1 MKVFCLGAA
10 GRISRESVLDL
21 VQYSDFE
28 KITIGDF
35 NYEEACKVAKWLND
49 PRVDVVKI
57 DVTKVEEA
65 SKLMEGY
72 DVVMD
77 GTQITLNGLSTECI
91 AKAGCNGVNL
101 NGFGEENKWD
111 GVFREKGKTCVP
123 GFGMTPGTTQMMA
136 MHLANQL
143 DQVEEI
149 YVSHGAFRPFAF
161 SKSITET
168 TTYEYDPDL
177 KSRVVYQDGEF
188 IQVPPFARPRKVML
202 PKPYGETTQY
212 IIPHSETITLAKALK
227 EKGVRLIEVR
237 GTWPRQNMNLV
248 RGLYDY
254 GILANPTVRVG
265 DTERGLMSI
274 IGDYLVESEQGKTT
288 ELYGYALHVE
298 VVGYKDGI
306 KKQGIIYHTHPSS
319 DGSVEGWEGLRAYT
333 RNVGIPLAIA
343 AEQLAKGKVKE
354 SGILIPEEAFD
365 PKDIFVQLERRGL
378 YMHES
383 WKNLGR

>member
-10 GRISRESVLDL
+10 GRISRESALDL

-28 KITIGDF
+28 KITIGDY
-35 NYEEACKVAKWLND
+35 NVEEAQKVAQWLND
-49 PRVDVVKI
+49 DRVDVVKI
-57 DVTKVEEA
+57 DVTKVDEA
-65 SKLMEGY
+65 AEMMKGY

-91 AKAGCNGVNL
+91 AKAGCHGVNL

-111 GVFREKGKTCVP
+111 GLFKEAGKACVP

-143 DQVEEI
+143 DTVEEV

-168 TTYEYDPDL
+168 TTYEYDPNL
-177 KSRVVYQDGEF
+177 ESRVVFEDGKF
-188 IQVPPFARPRKVML
+188 IQVPPFARPRKIDL
-202 PKPYGETTQY
+202 PQPYGETTQY
-212 IIPHSETITLAKALK
+212 IIPHSETVTLAQALK
-227 EKGVRLIEVR
+227 DKGVRLIEVR
-237 GTWPRQNMNLV
+237 GTWPQQNMTLV

-254 GILANPTVRVG
+254 GILKNPVVKVG
-265 DTERGLMSI
+265 DTEKGLMSI
-274 IGDYLVESEQGKTT
+274 IGDYLVESQEGKTT
-288 ELYGYALHVE
+288 KLYGYALHVE
-298 VVGYKDGI
+298 VVGYKDGV
-306 KKQGIIYHTHPSS
+306 KKQGILYHTHPAS
-319 DGSVEGWEGLRAYT
+319 DGSVEGSEGLRAYT

-343 AEQLAKGKVKE
+343 AEQLAKGQVKGT
-354 SGILIPEEAFD
+354 GILIPEDAFE
-365 PKDIFVQLERRGL
+365 PEQIFKELERRGI

-383 WKNLGR
+383 WNSL

>member
-10 GRISRESVLDL
+10 GRISRESALDL

-28 KITIGDF
+28 KITIGDY
-35 NYEEACKVAKWLND
+35 NYEEACKVARWLND
-49 PRVDVVKI
+49 DRVDAVKI
-57 DVTKVEEA
+57 DVTKVDEA
-65 SKLMEGY
+65 AEMMKGY

-77 GTQITLNGLSTECI
+77 GTQITLNGISTECI
-91 AKAGCNGVNL
+91 AKAGCHGVNL
-101 NGFGEENKWD
+101 NGFGEENQWD
-111 GVFREKGKTCVP
+111 QLFKDAGKACVP

-143 DQVEEI
+143 DTVEEV

-168 TTYEYDPDL
+168 TTYEYDPNL
-177 KSRVVYQDGEF
+177 KSRVVFEDGKF
-188 IQVPPFARPRKVML
+188 IQVPPFARPREIDL
-202 PKPYGETTQY
+202 PQPYGKTTQY
-212 IIPHSETITLAKALK
+212 IIPHSEAVTLAQALK
-227 EKGVRLIEVR
+227 DKGVRLIEVR
-237 GTWPRQNMNLV
+237 GTWPKQNMTLV

-254 GILANPTVRVG
+254 GILKNPVVKVG
-265 DTERGLMSI
+265 DTEKGLMSI
-274 IGDYLVESEQGKTT
+274 IGDYLVNSEEGKTT

-298 VVGYKDGI
+298 VVGYKDEV

-343 AEQLAKGKVKE
+343 AEQLAKGNVKGT
-354 SGILIPEEAFD
+354 GILIPEDAFE
-365 PKDIFVQLERRGL
+365 PELIFKELERRGI

-383 WKNLGR
+383 WNNL

>member
-10 GRISRESVLDL
+10 GRISRESALDL
-21 VQYSDFE
+21 VQHSDFE
-28 KITIGDF
+28 KITIGDY
-35 NYEEACKVAKWLND
+35 NYEEAKKVAQWLND
-49 PRVDVVKI
+49 DRVDAVKI

-65 SKLMEGY
+65 AEMMRGY

-77 GTQITLNGLSTECI
+77 GTQITLNGISTECI
-91 AKAGCNGVNL
+91 AKAGCHGVNL
-101 NGFGEENKWD
+101 NGFGEENQWD
-111 GVFREKGKTCVP
+111 ELFKEAGKACVP

-143 DQVEEI
+143 DTVEEV

-168 TTYEYDPDL
+168 TTYEYDPNL
-177 KSRVVYQDGEF
+177 ESRVVFEDGKF
-188 IQVPPFARPRKVML
+188 IQVPPFARPREIDL
-202 PKPYGETTQY
+202 PKPYGKTIQY
-212 IIPHSETITLAKALK
+212 IIPHSETITLAQALK
-227 EKGVRLIEVR
+227 DKGVRLIEVR
-237 GTWPRQNMNLV
+237 GTWPKQNMTLV

-254 GILANPTVRVG
+254 GILKNPVVKVG
-265 DTERGLMSI
+265 DTEKGLMSI
-274 IGDYLVESEQGKTT
+274 IGDYLVNSQEGKTT

-298 VVGYKDGI
+298 VVGYKDGM
-306 KKQGIIYHTHPSS
+306 KKQGIIYHTHPAS

-343 AEQLAKGKVKE
+343 AEQLAKGNVKGT
-354 SGILIPEEAFD
+354 GILIPEDAFE
-365 PKDIFVQLERRGL
+365 PELIFKELERRGI

-383 WKNLGR
+383 WRNF